1 MKRLQRITLIVTIL
15 ALGGLHADA
24 WARAKTG
31 VLEKKKVDGDKLEFF
46 SDTVYNYKLT
56 TPVGWDFSIQKEK
69 SDDELNPFRL
79 KMRMKDK
86 QVPAELWDARNVVT
100 HAQIFLFIIELDW
113 DPKTIRDSLI
123 DAEFKAEWQKPIVKH
138 CELMS
143 DGVLLQELDIRWENE
158 WKGFGYSVRREYTAQ
173 IPTGGGLFG
182 SVTEVLLGEFYVFPF
197 KGKRMIVHMVSEREF
212 LEENRNTCKEI
223 LFQIGEL
230 QP

>member
-1 MKRLQRITLIVTIL
+1 MSAQAQAKP
-15 ALGGLHADA
+15 
-24 WARAKTG
+24 KTG
-31 VLEKKKVDGDKLEFF
+31 VLEKKKVDGHKLEFY
-46 SDTVYNYKLT
+46 SDTVYGYQLT

-69 SDDELNPFRL
+69 SDDELSPYRL

-86 QVPAELWDARNVVT
+86 QVPAQLWDAQNVVT
-100 HAQIFLFIIELDW
+100 NAQIFLFIVDVDW
-113 DPKTIRDSLI
+113 DPKTIRDSLV
-123 DAEFKAEWQKPIVKH
+123 DPDFKAEWQKPIVKH

-143 DGVLLQELDIRWENE
+143 DGQFLQELDIRWENE
-158 WKGFGYSVRREYTAQ
+158 WKGSGYSVRREYTAQ

-182 SVTEVLLGEFYVFPF
+182 SVTEVLLGEFYVFSF